1 MRDGDLEESREMTP
15 EELCNKNEDWRLLL
29 EGNLMFDGN
38 PGAIIK
44 QLTFHAHGSFDFFEA
59 RKV

>member
-1 MRDGDLEESREMTP
+1 MTP
-15 EELCNKNEDWRLLL
+15 EELCIINEDMRLLL

-38 PGAIIK
+38 PGAMIK
-44 QLTFHAHGSFDFFEA
+44 QLTFHAHGSFDFIET